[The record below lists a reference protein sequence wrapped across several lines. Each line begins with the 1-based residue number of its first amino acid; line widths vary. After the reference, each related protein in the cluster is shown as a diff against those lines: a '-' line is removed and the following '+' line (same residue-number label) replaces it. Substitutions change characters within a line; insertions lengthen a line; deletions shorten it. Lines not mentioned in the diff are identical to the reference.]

1 MIISSSNL
9 CIEVASF
16 CYRKLGLTGRILI
29 DFNDDLGDVHGY
41 TYDNGN
47 IEINDNLSL
56 RETIITICHEMIH
69 CSQYEQTGIANEDE
83 AYAKEMVLFDEF
95 VSNRMKF

>member
-16 CYRKLGLTGRILI
+16 CYRKLKLAGDVHIELL
-29 DFNDDLGDVHGY
+29 DLGDVHGY

-47 IEINDNLSL
+47 VEINDNLSL
-56 RETIITICHEMIH
+56 RDTIITICHEMVH
-69 CSQYEQTGIANEDE
+69 CAQYEQTGVADEEE
-83 AYAKEMVLFDEF
+83 AYTKELVLFNAFIREQF
-95 VSNRMKF
+95 YI